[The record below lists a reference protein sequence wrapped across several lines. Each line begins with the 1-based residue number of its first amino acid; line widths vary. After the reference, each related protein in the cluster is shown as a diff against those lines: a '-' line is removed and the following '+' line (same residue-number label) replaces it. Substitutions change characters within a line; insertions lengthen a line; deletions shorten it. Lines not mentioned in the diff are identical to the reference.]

1 MSAVDRP
8 TLLLVDDGSGL
19 EHLLQARF
27 QQSGI
32 LVIPMHSAEDGLRRA
47 LRGGID
53 LMVVDERLPNGASG
67 LELFRKIKAAEQDVP
82 TILVTAFSD
91 ESLVLQAL
99 RAGVIDFIP
108 KTANYLD
115 YLVAAIERA
124 LKEKRTER
132 HLASIINSAMEAV
145 LTINDEQRVTLFN
158 PAAEQLFACSA
169 AEAVGQAVGGFLPAW
184 EKLLR
189 DGSPIESSSGLQL
202 CRVETEG
209 IRSGG
214 VRFPLEVSL
223 ARARN
228 LTFWTCLARDI
239 TDRRRVQQEHLRLIQ
254 EQAARA
260 EAERSEDRLLEYVT
274 ELRRLQEVLHQ
285 SDRRKDEFLATLA
298 HELRNP
304 LAPILNAL
312 HIMRLAQD
320 DRAAVEDARSII
332 ERQVRHMVRL
342 IDDLLDL
349 SRITRGKI
357 QLRMQPVELAQ
368 IIHSA
373 VESSRPAIDA
383 AGHMVELAVP
393 AEPVVFMADP
403 TRLAQVLLNL
413 LNNAAKYTEPGG
425 SIWVAAA
432 TDGDDLVISVRD
444 SGIGIAAE
452 ILPTIFE
459 MFAQADRAVERSQGG
474 LGIGLSLV
482 RGLVGLHDGT
492 VTAHSP
498 GPGQGSE
505 FVVRLPVARVE
516 PAEAAPGPL
525 AGARPTPAR
534 RVLLLD
540 DNVDGVRSLETL
552 LKLLGHQV
560 AATHNGQDCL
570 EKART
575 FKPEIVVLDIGLP
588 GMNGYEVGRRLR
600 QIPGLHKVPL
610 VALTGWGKEED
621 RRKSMEAGF
630 SAHLVK
636 PVELPDLEALLAN
649 AVF

>member
-1 MSAVDRP
+1 MSVVDRP
-8 TLLLVDDGSGL
+8 TLLLVDDGGGL

-27 QQSGI
+27 QQAGI
-32 LVIPMHSAEDGLRRA
+32 VVIPMHSAEEGLRRA

-91 ESLVLQAL
+91 ETLVLQAL

-145 LTINDEQRVTLFN
+145 LTIDDEQRVTLFN
-158 PAAEQLFACSA
+158 PAAEQLFGCPA
-169 AEAVGQAVGGFLPAW
+169 AEAVGQPVGGFLPAW

-189 DGSPIESSSGLQL
+189 DGSPVESSSGLQL

-209 IRSGG
+209 RRSGG
-214 VRFPLEVSL
+214 ARFPLEVSL

-239 TDRRRVQQEHLRLIQ
+239 TDRRRVQQEHLRLIH

-274 ELRRLQEVLHQ
+274 ELRRLQDVLHQ

-320 DRAAVEDARSII
+320 DRPAVDDARSII

-357 QLRMQPVELAQ
+357 QLRKQPVELAQ
-368 IIHSA
+368 IIQSA

-383 AGHMVELAVP
+383 AGHSIELAMP
-393 AEPVVFMADP
+393 AEQVIFMADP
-403 TRLAQVLLNL
+403 TRLSQVLLNL

-425 SIWVAAA
+425 NIWVAAA
-432 TDGDDLVISVRD
+432 ADGDDLIISVRD

-452 ILPTIFE
+452 IMPTIFE

-482 RGLVGLHDGT
+482 RGLVGLHNGS

-498 GPGQGSE
+498 GPGHGSE
-505 FVVRLPVARVE
+505 FVVRLPVERVE
-516 PAEAAPGPL
+516 PSAGPAPL
-525 AGARPTPAR
+525 AGARPAPAR

-540 DNVDGVRSLETL
+540 DNVDGARSLETL
-552 LKLLGHQV
+552 LTLLGHQV
-560 AATHNGQDCL
+560 AATHSGPDCL
-570 EKART
+570 EKAHT
-575 FKPEIVVLDIGLP
+575 FKPDIVVLDIGLP
-588 GMNGYEVGRRLR
+588 GMNGYEVARRLR
-600 QIPGLHKVPL
+600 QIPSLRKIPL